1 MGTGRGQYCWSLL
14 SHSVEKEAGGVRY
27 FCSRWSLRASL
38 SCFIRLRGRCSSRTE
53 SIQSSA
59 LLSMESDESWIFCSA
74 ESRLSAIVKVYSK
87 TILKAGSWCFEAL
100 VFVDVEFMK
109 IREVT
114 SVNFT
119 PPSMFQT
126 ISNNSTWNYELV

>member
-1 MGTGRGQYCWSLL
+1 
-14 SHSVEKEAGGVRY
+14 
-27 FCSRWSLRASL
+27 
-38 SCFIRLRGRCSSRTE
+38 
-53 SIQSSA
+53 
-59 LLSMESDESWIFCSA
+59 
-74 ESRLSAIVKVYSK
+74 VKVYSK